1 MARENWYY
9 VKNANDIPEAIN
21 VISVVRYYPLI
32 RKIGLFLAF
41 YRNDQFVNAECWI
54 DENLN
59 SLKCFENDA
68 GYLDDENLSIHMA
81 KWLDNRAD
89 ELQNFSFGS
98 KYFSIKGVEE
108 CYPNLFEVVRKF
120 VWDKV
125 YPKTNRSNK
134 KKPVQSVRHFLFEN

>member
-81 KWLDNRAD
+81 KWLDKRMNETYNCRCCP
-89 ELQNFSFGS
+89 EF
-98 KYFSIKGVEE
+98 FSIKGVEKF
-108 CYPNLFEVVRKF
+108 YPGLFGLIRNF

-125 YPKTNRSNK
+125 YS
-134 KKPVQSVRHFLFEN
+134 